1 MVSFQVLLLIQFAH
15 SLPKVYSFLFP
26 NALSNIVHVIRMQF
40 LRVRREINSG
50 KITASF
56 SCIVCSLSLRG
67 NKAAGLF
74 YCFSGLVEVVA
85 RTSLLDD
92 LSSLLDSGA
101 VKSESE
107 LTLPAY
113 ATLDRSFQVRYKRT
127 FTFALFI
134 CKGGIKPSRGY
145 EICEKVIMQLVRN

>member
-1 MVSFQVLLLIQFAH
+1 MVSFQVLLLIEFAH

-40 LRVRREINSG
+40 LRVRREINWG

-74 YCFSGLVEVVA
+74 YCFSGIAEVVA

-92 LSSLLDSGA
+92 RPFRVDLGA
-101 VKSESE
+101 VH
-107 LTLPAY
+107 LDLGAY

-145 EICEKVIMQLVRN
+145 EICEKVIMQLVRNWAS

>member
-1 MVSFQVLLLIQFAH
+1 MVSFQVLLLIEFAH

-40 LRVRREINSG
+40 RRVRREINSG

-74 YCFSGLVEVVA
+74 YCFSGIVEVVA

-92 LSSLLDSGA
+92 GPSRFVLGVVHLDLG
-101 VKSESE
+101 
-107 LTLPAY
+107 AY